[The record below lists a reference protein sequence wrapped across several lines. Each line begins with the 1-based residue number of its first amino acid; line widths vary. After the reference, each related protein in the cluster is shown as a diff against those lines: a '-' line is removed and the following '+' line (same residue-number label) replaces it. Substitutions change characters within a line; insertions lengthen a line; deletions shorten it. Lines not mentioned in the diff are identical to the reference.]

1 MSPTADERIMELE
14 IKVAYQEKRI
24 AELDDTVLQHA
35 RLVREMES
43 TLTAIRAALL
53 RLRQESR
60 GDPVQGVYP
69 EDDPVPHSG

>member
-1 MSPTADERIMELE
+1 MSTTADERIMELE

-24 AELDDTVLQHA
+24 AELDDTVLQQG
-35 RLVREMES
+35 RQVREMES
-43 TLTAIRAALL
+43 TLTAVRAALL

-60 GDPVQGVYP
+60 GDPVQGIYP